1 MFKLPD
7 NYMDLFSKYFKTIF
21 LVAIVFTSCN
31 NAANENNSED
41 TVVIQQDPPVVAD
54 SITTWQFDSDTDVP
68 VKSGKKYF
76 DSLTAEK
83 LVSFTSTDKVKL
95 EFVKISQDTIFVR
108 IKDSEFLSQRMGT
121 TGARSFLSV
130 ATYMLT
136 ELKGIHY
143 VNFDFTE
150 GDHAVPGTYNRG
162 EFVAN

>member
-1 MFKLPD
+1 MYRIPENFKIL
-7 NYMDLFSKYFKTIF
+7 L
-21 LVAIVFTSCN
+21 LVTLVFVSCN
-31 NAANENNSED
+31 NVSNENGTENNAN
-41 TVVIQQDPPVVAD
+41 VQQPVAPPLFD

-150 GDHAVPGTYNRG
+150 GDHAVPGTYKRG